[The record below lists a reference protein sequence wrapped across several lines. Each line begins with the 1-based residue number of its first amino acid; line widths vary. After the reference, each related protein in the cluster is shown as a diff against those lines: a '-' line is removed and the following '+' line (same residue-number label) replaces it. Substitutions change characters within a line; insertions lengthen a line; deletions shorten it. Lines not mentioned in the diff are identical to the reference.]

1 MLGYCHV
8 HPLVLSTLQPL
19 CWCSNSL
26 WGCEVCSCAGH
37 FDVYLGDLFDEVAG
51 EQAKFFLETFE
62 APMPVVEATEALP
75 LL

>member
-1 MLGYCHV
+1 MLSRISLGAV
-8 HPLVLSTLQPL
+8 NALQLL
-19 CWCSNSL
+19 CWCWNAL
-26 WGCEVCSCAGH
+26 RGCEVCSCAGH

-62 APMPVVEATEALP
+62 ASVPVVEATEALP